1 MGKQAMMNAGPI
13 GCRARAGLGQVPAAP
28 RRLIAELK
36 PASLLAAGL
45 LFGAPFMLAAP
56 VAAGPFQDAAGQ
68 AETRA
73 ATGDAVGAYDAAR
86 KAFEDFA
93 AGLPF
98 SIGKAL
104 FVSEKPSA
112 YGAYAPRSNSVFRP
126 GEPLITYVEL
136 IGLTW
141 KPVEGGKQQS
151 VFTVD
156 LELKDDKGAT
166 LAAQKSFGSFT
177 FTGYARNQ
185 EIYTHLT
192 LDVTGAT
199 AGNFVLTYT
208 VNDVYGQRSAAFE
221 QKFSVSAN

>member
-1 MGKQAMMNAGPI
+1 MQALKTAQRW
-13 GCRARAGLGQVPAAP
+13 CRRPHGALAP
-28 RRLIAELK
+28 F
-36 PASLLAAGL
+36 LLAAL
-45 LFGAPFMLAAP
+45 LSPGAPTL
-56 VAAGPFQDAAGQ
+56 AGPFHDAAGQ
-68 AETRA
+68 AESRA
-73 ATGDAVGAYDAAR
+73 AAGDAVGAYDAAR

-93 AGLPF
+93 ALLPF

-112 YGAYAPRSNSVFRP
+112 YGAYAPRPNSVFRP

-141 KPVEGGKQQS
+141 KPVDGGKQQS

-177 FTGYARNQ
+177 FTGYVRNQ

-221 QKFSVSAN
+221 QKFSVSGN